1 MCWEK
6 KPNTR
11 LNRRPVTRTVCADVP
26 YVHIHYIYTCDIH
39 YMQIQTTK
47 SGENKSSSDV
57 QRCRRRRRS
66 RYQMKLKL
74 NWSWSWLPIALVR
87 DRSPSVLTPPQL
99 ETYSPCW
106 EDAHA
111 PVKCERND
119 RWSVVTAYRPDVRQW
134 ISLAMT
140 ISADFG
146 ALIIWVD
153 IIRRHSGRQSRRQ
166 SRSSISRRHSYGSSV
181 RCVTQSWPP
190 EPPSPPKHDL
200 SQNTSESPRGLR
212 TRLKCIVRVHTRH
225 RA

>member
-1 MCWEK
+1 M
-6 KPNTR
+6 
-11 LNRRPVTRTVCADVP
+11 
-26 YVHIHYIYTCDIH
+26 YHMYIYTI
-39 YMQIQTTK
+39 YIPVIYTTCK
-47 SGENKSSSDV
+47 CKQQKVEKINHHRMFKGAVAVAVFVTRWNW
-57 QRCRRRRRS
+57 
-66 RYQMKLKL
+66 

-87 DRSPSVLTPPQL
+87 DCSPSVLTPPQL
-99 ETYSPCW
+99 ETYSPYW

-153 IIRRHSGRQSRRQ
+153 IIRRHSGRQSHRQ

-200 SQNTSESPRGLR
+200 SQNTSEAPRGLR
-212 TRLKCIVRVHTRH
+212 TQLKCIVRVHTRH